1 MQGFIKEKFSTSEVR
16 PSERIDAWRERV
28 QGLNFN
34 FNFDT
39 GIGRPY
45 RGRFSRFAIEGFQVV
60 AFEEEQA
67 FFRREARHIRSDGIG
82 VFELFAPI
90 RGRCSVEQFGT
101 VSECGPG
108 SLILVDAAAPF
119 EIRQPDRM
127 SALIF
132 KTSRSTLEQAP
143 LDVESLC
150 GRAID
155 ASRGLPRLTLDLFR
169 SIGGQGEWL
178 DRIQFRQACQHLIE
192 LVTLMTGAP
201 EDGALPPHGVR
212 AATLRRLRA
221 HIREHANDP
230 ATGTRTLAAAF
241 GLSERYVQMLFQEA
255 GTTVRD
261 YVRAQRLENARR
273 LLASPA
279 GRGRTITEI
288 AYGCGFAS
296 SAHFS
301 TAFKDR
307 YGQSPRAFR
316 RQALG

>member
-1 MQGFIKEKFSTSEVR
+1 MHGFIKEKFSTSEVR
-16 PSERIDAWRERV
+16 ASERTDAWHRRV

-45 RGRFSRFAIEGFQVV
+45 RGRFSRLAIEGFQVV
-60 AFEEEQA
+60 AFDEEQA

-108 SLILVDAAAPF
+108 NLILIDAGAPF
-119 EIRQPDRM
+119 EIRQPERM

-132 KTSRSTLEQAP
+132 KTSRTALEQAP

-178 DRIQFRQACQHLIE
+178 DRMQFRQACQHLIE
-192 LVTLMTGAP
+192 LVTLMTSP
-201 EDGALPPHGVR
+201 EEGTLPPHGVR
-212 AATLRRLRA
+212 AATLRRLRT

-241 GLSERYVQMLFQEA
+241 GLSGRYVQMLFQEA
-255 GTTVRD
+255 GITVRD
-261 YVRAQRLENARR
+261 CVRAQRLENARR

-301 TAFKDR
+301 TAFKAR
-307 YGQSPRAFR
+307 YGESPRSFR
-316 RQALG
+316 VRALG